1 MDLELVSRIATR
13 AAYRA
18 GRVLND
24 RFGKIIQIS
33 KKGAIDLVTE
43 ADIESEQAIITTIR
57 EVFPEHAILAEES
70 GLLDLPGQYRWII
83 DPLDGTT
90 NFTHG
95 VALYSI
101 SIAFLQ
107 DSEILVGL
115 VFVPSSG
122 ELFLAQKGQ
131 GARLNNA
138 PLNVSATA
146 QLNESLLVTGFP
158 YSAPERINPL
168 LERFKNC
175 ILASQGV
182 RRLGSAAIDL
192 CYVASGRFEGFWEE
206 GLNPWDTAAG
216 ILIVNEAGG
225 RVTDFEDQPFQL
237 DNQQLLATNG
247 LIHKEMIQVLTREEP
262 HG

>member
-1 MDLELVSRIATR
+1 MDLALISRIATR

-24 RFGKIIQIS
+24 RFGKITRIS

-43 ADIESEQAIITTIR
+43 ADLESEQAIIATIK

-70 GLLDLPGQYRWII
+70 GLLDQPGRYRWII

-90 NFTHG
+90 NFAHNLG
-95 VALYSI
+95 LYSI
-101 SIAFLQ
+101 SIAFLE

-115 VFVPSSG
+115 VFVPSTG

-131 GARLNNA
+131 GARLNNT
-138 PLNVSATA
+138 PLHVSTTER
-146 QLNESLLVTGFP
+146 LNESLLVTGFP
-158 YSAPERINPL
+158 YNAPERIDTL
-168 LERFKNC
+168 LIRFKRC
-175 ILASQGV
+175 IMASQGV

-192 CYVASGRFEGFWEE
+192 CYVAAGRFEGFWEE
-206 GLNPWDTAAG
+206 GLKPWDMAAG
-216 ILIVNEAGG
+216 ILIVTEAGG
-225 RVTDFEDQPFQL
+225 CITDFENQPFHL
-237 DNQQLLATNG
+237 DDQRLLATNG
-247 LIHKEMIQVLTREEP
+247 LIHKEMIQVLIGDEL